1 MEALNALLIC
11 YDALVINETN
21 VKRLQTSCTLVQL
34 LNQRRMGGAE
44 VHFQPCPHAKIQKY
58 GAEIRKHGQKYC
70 QAGQG

>member
-1 MEALNALLIC
+1 MQELSYNGA
-11 YDALVINETN
+11 YP
-21 VKRLQTSCTLVQL
+21 RLQTSCTLVQL

-44 VHFQPCPHAKIQKY
+44 IHFQPCPHAEIQKY